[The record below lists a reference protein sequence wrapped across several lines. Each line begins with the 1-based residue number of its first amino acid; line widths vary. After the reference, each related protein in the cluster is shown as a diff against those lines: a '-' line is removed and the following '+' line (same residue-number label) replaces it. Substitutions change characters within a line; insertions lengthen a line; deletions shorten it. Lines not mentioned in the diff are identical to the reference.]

1 MKKLLVLL
9 LFLPLLTNA
18 KKFYFSSSGS
28 DSYSVTQAQNPAT
41 PWFSLKKMEQM
52 SRTAGVFQA
61 GDTLA
66 FKRGDVFANG
76 YVNTFASMQW
86 RNDGGTYW
94 IAPSGT
100 PDRPIVITN
109 YGDTSLPL
117 PNWLWPQAIYPVN
130 SWCCTRPSRHVVCF
144 TGVANIIIEGIQSND
159 FRMPESDKINP
170 GYTGGWLIGEWSNSK
185 LVNGVYVQGANN
197 PNNRKYMVTNFK
209 VRNCVFNNTQYGFS
223 GIAAINSEFSYN
235 TITNLKSTADTAGVN
250 DVMAGAFEAV
260 YGFNLNIHHNYI
272 KGAWAKS
279 GRISSTSGLGGVG
292 FDIFNLKNSRIAY
305 NTIIDC
311 SGMFEIGN
319 LDRLD
324 STAGAQ
330 YDTFAFNKIINTG
343 GVGYLHGSV
352 GSFIGNNHHL
362 SIWNNVF
369 ISNNKDRQN
378 GLGFGNDL
386 YNDGQGFRP
395 GTPNAW
401 WFCRNPLSTFNPPNY
416 PLRPTTNTTA
426 GSNIVTVS
434 NATGISVGSVAFAN
448 NDDLLG
454 AAYQTVTVVSVNGNQ
469 LTLSVS
475 CNRTTTTTNI
485 SYYLPLSDQTW
496 SNPTNSAYA
505 NYGGTRAF
513 IQYASDNTTY
523 GSYIDTM
530 IDSRNNILYWTT
542 GIQAL
547 YDRNRFK
554 RNSNIYCPL
563 GSARYTTSVG
573 SPLKT
578 NERIITTAIFT
589 DTTAIYPEDWN
600 LRPVDTNYAYNA
612 GVAVP
617 NFTED
622 FAGNLIT
629 SSFIGL
635 FGRGSTVQPCN
646 FTYGQW
652 SECVNGQQTRP
663 YTFGPAGCTGQ
674 PPIDSIQRTCSI
686 PCTFSYSDWSTCSNG
701 TQTRTYTASPNGCDD
716 TPPADSIQRTC
727 TVPCSFQYASWS
739 TCSNGVQVRDYT
751 SYPSGCSE
759 TPPMDSIRRVCVNP
773 PIVTILYYDDNRK
786 SVFINSKQSGT
797 MVIKNLLGSTV
808 RTRYFQANGD
818 WVNVRNLSSSTY
830 VAMAYDKS
838 IIFIKR

>member
-1 MKKLLVLL
+1 
-9 LFLPLLTNA
+9 
-18 KKFYFSSSGS
+18 
-28 DSYSVTQAQNPAT
+28 
-41 PWFSLKKMEQM
+41 
-52 SRTAGVFQA
+52 
-61 GDTLA
+61 
-66 FKRGDVFANG
+66 
-76 YVNTFASMQW
+76 
-86 RNDGGTYW
+86 
-94 IAPSGT
+94 
-100 PDRPIVITN
+100 
-109 YGDTSLPL
+109 
-117 PNWLWPQAIYPVN
+117 
-130 SWCCTRPSRHVVCF
+130 
-144 TGVANIIIEGIQSND
+144 
-159 FRMPESDKINP
+159 
-170 GYTGGWLIGEWSNSK
+170 
-185 LVNGVYVQGANN
+185 
-197 PNNRKYMVTNFK
+197 
-209 VRNCVFNNTQYGFS
+209 
-223 GIAAINSEFSYN
+223 
-235 TITNLKSTADTAGVN
+235 
-250 DVMAGAFEAV
+250 
-260 YGFNLNIHHNYI
+260 
-272 KGAWAKS
+272 
-279 GRISSTSGLGGVG
+279 
-292 FDIFNLKNSRIAY
+292 
-305 NTIIDC
+305 
-311 SGMFEIGN
+311 
-319 LDRLD
+319 
-324 STAGAQ
+324 
-330 YDTFAFNKIINTG
+330 
-343 GVGYLHGSV
+343 
-352 GSFIGNNHHL
+352 
-362 SIWNNVF
+362 
-369 ISNNKDRQN
+369 
-378 GLGFGNDL
+378 
-386 YNDGQGFRP
+386 
-395 GTPNAW
+395 
-401 WFCRNPLSTFNPPNY
+401 
-416 PLRPTTNTTA
+416 
-426 GSNIVTVS
+426 
-434 NATGISVGSVAFAN
+434 
-448 NDDLLG
+448 
-454 AAYQTVTVVSVNGNQ
+454 
-469 LTLSVS
+469 
-475 CNRTTTTTNI
+475 
-485 SYYLPLSDQTW
+485 
-496 SNPTNSAYA
+496 
-505 NYGGTRAF
+505 
-513 IQYASDNTTY
+513 
-523 GSYIDTM
+523 M